1 MTLLFEGFLPKNFSK
16 IFAPVRV
23 REIFNVCGFNRSL
36 QATVAF
42 VPHVILLFAGF
53 FEYQSIK
60 RGAPNFSR
68 VGNCGQ

>member
-1 MTLLFEGFLPKNFSK
+1 VSVHYHKNCSA

-23 REIFNVCGFNRSL
+23 REILGVWDFNWL
-36 QATVAF
+36 LEATVAF
-42 VPHVILLFAGF
+42 VPHVILLSAGF

-60 RGAPNFSR
+60 RKAPNFNR